1 MFFLFF
7 LTSRSSSFSSLTLL
21 CIFFLPIHRT
31 SSSSSSSCSNPIIFI
46 VLFLKPYHPSLM
58 ESSRYSHNTGSGLNR
73 HCVRCECNLYATLA
87 TAWTDNN
94 ADRRFFG
101 CGNYKD
107 LWRQVCN
114 FFEWYDPSLNPRVK
128 KIIIGL
134 MRNLE
139 EFKNIENELR
149 TKYI

>member
-7 LTSRSSSFSSLTLL
+7 LTSHSSSFSSLTLL

-58 ESSRYSHNTGSGLNR
+58 ESSGYSHNTGSGLNR
-73 HCVRCECNLYATLA
+73 HCVHCECNLYAPLA

-94 ADRRFFG
+94 AGVRFFG
-101 CGNYKD
+101 CGNYK
-107 LWRQVCN
+107 VCDW
-114 FFEWYDPSLNPRVK
+114 FCVVLVVEIYLLTIFCLGFCRTYGGRCAISLNGM
-128 KIIIGL
+128 IHH
-134 MRNLE
+134 
-139 EFKNIENELR
+139 
-149 TKYI
+149 